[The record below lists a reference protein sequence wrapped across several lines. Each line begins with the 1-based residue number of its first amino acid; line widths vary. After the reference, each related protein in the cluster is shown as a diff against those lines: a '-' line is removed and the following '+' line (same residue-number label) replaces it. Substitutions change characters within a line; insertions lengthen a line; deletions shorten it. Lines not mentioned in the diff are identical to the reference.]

1 MSDEDEEIIYRLKI
15 IRKEHER
22 DKYKTYSYI
31 LFASV
36 FAFLGLSFISPHVPG
51 GVLFLIVAIV
61 LFAWAWVMRRRAR
74 SI

>member
-31 LFASV
+31 LFASE
-36 FAFLGLSFISPHVPG
+36 FAFLGLSFISPHLPERI
-51 GVLFLIVAIV
+51 LFLIVATV
-61 LFAWAWVMRRRAR
+61 LFVWAWVMRRRAR